1 MRAKFKCLPTLAL
14 AGMLGLAIGLPAG
27 AETMTQSP
35 DDIEIQ
41 TLAKKLDNP
50 GPWPSFPTADCS

>member
-1 MRAKFKCLPTLAL
+1 MRAKSKSLPMLAL
-14 AGMLGLAIGLPAG
+14 AGILGLAIGLPAG

-50 GPWPSFPTADCS
+50 WALAFLPTADCS